1 MSKKYLGCGS
11 FRELS
16 EKVHGPANAWHTLV
30 TPIIEAQQAM
40 RGIIDVHYMDLDLD
54 PIREWLKKWDS
65 DAGPEPVVDRA
76 EDK

>member
-1 MSKKYLGCGS
+1 MIKSYLGCTS

-40 RGIIDVHYMDLDLD
+40 RGIIEVHYMDLDLD
-54 PIREWLKKWDS
+54 PIREWLKKWDT
-65 DAGPEPVVDRA
+65 GPEPVERN
-76 EDK
+76 EK